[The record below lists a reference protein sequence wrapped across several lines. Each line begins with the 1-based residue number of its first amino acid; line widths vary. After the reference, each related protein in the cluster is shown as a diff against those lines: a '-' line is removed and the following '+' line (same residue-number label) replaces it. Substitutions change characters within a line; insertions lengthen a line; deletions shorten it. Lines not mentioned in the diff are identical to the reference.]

1 MQSMGADMDGIGIEK
16 LGKLLETEFEVVD
29 LSPVLE
35 RGIPRWPS
43 HPHLV
48 IDKTANVKNPGD
60 MMSSGFQRILLF
72 LKN

>member
-43 HPHLV
+43 HPQIGRAHV
-48 IDKTANVKNPGD
+48 
-60 MMSSGFQRILLF
+60 
-72 LKN
+72 